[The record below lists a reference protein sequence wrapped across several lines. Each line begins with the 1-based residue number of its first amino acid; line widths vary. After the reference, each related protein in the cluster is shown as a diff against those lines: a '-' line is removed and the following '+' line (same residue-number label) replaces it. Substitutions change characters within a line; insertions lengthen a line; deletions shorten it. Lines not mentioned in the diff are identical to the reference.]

1 MSLLRATATVSSL
14 TLLSRITGLARDII
28 IARAFGA
35 GALTDAFW
43 VAFRIPNLLRR
54 LFAEGAFAQA
64 FVPILGEAKTTRDE
78 SEVRTLLDRVALVL
92 LLALTLVTLLG
103 VLGAPFVV
111 MAMASGLTAADRLSE
126 FEAAVWM
133 TRVMFPYIICMSLI
147 AFASGVLNTWR
158 RFAIPA
164 FTPVLLNLAM
174 ILSSLMLTPYFA
186 QPIYALAIGVMA
198 GGIAQLAV
206 QWIALARLGL
216 RPRLSWKLRPAF
228 QDSTVRRILR
238 QMLPATLGVS
248 VAQISL
254 LINTNIA
261 TWLTPGSV
269 TWLSFA
275 DRLME
280 FPTALLGVALGTV
293 LLPILSRVN
302 AEGSREEYSQ
312 LLDWGLKLVLLLGL
326 PAALTMIMMADGL
339 VATLFHYGAF
349 DAQDVVQTRMAVMAY
364 SVGLLGLLMVK
375 VLAPGFYAKQD
386 IRTPVKIAVMVL
398 IVTQMLNL
406 ALVPWLAHAGLALA
420 IGLGACINALALLR
434 GLCKRGFYAP
444 SSGWKKLAVKLLFA
458 LLVMGG
464 LMLWAQQQINWISM
478 QSTPLHRVLL
488 LGAVLTGVLSAY
500 LGALWLV
507 GIRIK
512 DFRRAPTTSR
522 STHGKG
528 AVDTPIAPSTPTKP
542 E

>member
-64 FVPILGEAKTTRDE
+64 FVPILGEAKSTRSE
-78 SEVRTLLDRVALVL
+78 SEVQTLLDRVALVL
-92 LLALTLVTLLG
+92 FLTLTLVTVVG
-103 VLGAPFVV
+103 VVGAPFVV
-111 MAMASGLTAADRLSE
+111 MAMASGLSTTDRHAE

-147 AFASGVLNTWR
+147 AFASGVLNTWK
-158 RFAIPA
+158 RFAVPA

-174 ILSSLMLTPYFA
+174 ILASLLLSSHLA

-198 GGIAQLAV
+198 GGIAQLTV
-206 QWIALARLGL
+206 QWVALARMGL
-216 RPRLSWKLRPAF
+216 RPRFSLNVSTAVK
-228 QDSTVRRILR
+228 DTTVRRILR

-293 LLPILSRVN
+293 LLPSLSRVN
-302 AEGSREEYSQ
+302 AMGTREEYSQ

-326 PAALTMIMMADGL
+326 PAALTMIMLSDGL

-349 DAQDVVQTRMAVMAY
+349 DAQDVQKTRLAVMAY

-375 VLAPGFYAKQD
+375 GLAPGFYARQD
-386 IRTPVKIAVMVL
+386 IRTPVKIAIMVL
-398 IVTQMLNL
+398 VLTQLLNL
-406 ALVPWLAHAGLALA
+406 VLVPWLAHAGLALA
-420 IGLGACINALALLR
+420 IGLGACINAMALLR
-434 GLCKRGFYAP
+434 GLRKRGIYSPA
-444 SSGWKKLAVKLLFA
+444 SGWMRFVVKLFFA
-458 LLVMGG
+458 LLVTGG
-464 LMLWAQQQINWISM
+464 FLFWVSGQINWITL
-478 QSTPLHRVLL
+478 QATPFHRALL
-488 LGAVLTGVLSAY
+488 LGGVLAAAMGAY
-500 LGALWLV
+500 LACLLV
-507 GIRIK
+507 VGVRMK
-512 DFRRAPTTSR
+512 DFRRAPKVASM
-522 STHGKG
+522 SAAQAPAGQDKDSGK
-528 AVDTPIAPSTPTKP
+528 A
-542 E
+542 